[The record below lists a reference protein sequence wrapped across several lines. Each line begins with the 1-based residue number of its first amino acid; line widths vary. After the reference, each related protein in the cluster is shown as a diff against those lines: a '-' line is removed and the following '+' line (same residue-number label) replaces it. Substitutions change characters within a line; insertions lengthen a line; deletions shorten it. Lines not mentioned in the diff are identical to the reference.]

1 MIQPL
6 ILTLKS
12 EWSKKD
18 IKHRLLLNLWIY
30 YVSVYFSALK
40 FSSINIMRKINPKC
54 DNNESFMY
62 SILISLNYYDIYH
75 NPERITKLRPYV
87 NNNNFTNTRAKEF
100 EVNNQHVSLE
110 ILDEDGNIIYSP
122 SNTSK
127 NKAVIV
133 KISGCRYAAIKPIK
147 NKYSKLREIL

>member
-1 MIQPL
+1 MI
-6 ILTLKS
+6 
-12 EWSKKD
+12 
-18 IKHRLLLNLWIY
+18 
-30 YVSVYFSALK
+30 
-40 FSSINIMRKINPKC
+40 RKINPKC

-87 NNNNFTNTRAKEF
+87 NNYNFTDTRAKEF
-100 EVNNQHVSLE
+100 EVNNQHVSLQ
-110 ILDEDGNIIYSP
+110 ILDEDGNIYSP

-133 KISGCRYAAIKPIK
+133 KINGCRYIAIKPIK
-147 NKYSKLREIL
+147 NKYSKLREILQCFLHKEISDIIKQKIIY